1 MGRTK
6 PAHDET
12 ASAQVYHSVV
22 TETQYTAQKMDL
34 RSVISK
40 SLGQHDEPSPRLYT
54 ARKKRNENGHRDSFL
69 TLGYVIKCA

>member
-40 SLGQHDEPSPRLYT
+40 SLGQHDESHLPGYIPHV
-54 ARKKRNENGHRDSFL
+54 KNEMKMGTEIHS
-69 TLGYVIKCA
+69 